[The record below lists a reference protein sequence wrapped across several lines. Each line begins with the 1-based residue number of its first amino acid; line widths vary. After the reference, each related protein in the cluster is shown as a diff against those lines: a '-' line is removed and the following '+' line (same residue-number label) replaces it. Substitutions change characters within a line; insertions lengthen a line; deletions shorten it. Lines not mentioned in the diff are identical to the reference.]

1 MTENKSTMC
10 DDKHKNKLYC
20 GSEAF
25 SILKAKASILYG
37 NEFKYDGY
45 TIIENTKLYPGQ
57 MITKDKDLAELLK
70 GHVEYK
76 PLNEK

>member
-1 MTENKSTMC
+1 MQDEKRTSDTQ
-10 DDKHKNKLYC
+10 HKNKLYC

-25 SILKAKASILYG
+25 VKLKAKASIIYG

-45 TIIENTKLYPGQ
+45 TIIESIELTPGQ
-57 MITKDKDLAELLK
+57 MMTRDKDLAELLK

>member
-1 MTENKSTMC
+1 MQHEEKTSDNQ
-10 DDKHKNKLYC
+10 HKNKLYC
-20 GSEAF
+20 GSEVF
-25 SILKAKASILYG
+25 LRLKAKANILYG

-45 TIIENTKLYPGQ
+45 TIIENTKLHAGQ
-57 MITKDKDLAELLK
+57 MLTRDKNLAELLS